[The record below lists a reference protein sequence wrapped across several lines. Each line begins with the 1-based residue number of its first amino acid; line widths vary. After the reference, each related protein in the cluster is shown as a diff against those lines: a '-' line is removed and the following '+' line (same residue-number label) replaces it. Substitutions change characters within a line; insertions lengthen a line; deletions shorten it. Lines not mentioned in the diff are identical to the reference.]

1 MGFDAK
7 FNLGTY
13 QVGPALWERCHIS
26 LGSEGEGAGSD
37 AQWQNL
43 NVKLQVRLGIQCRRA
58 VEGKVR

>member
-13 QVGPALWERCHIS
+13 QVGPALWEKCHIS

-43 NVKLQVRLGIQCRRA
+43 NVKLQV
-58 VEGKVR
+58 

>member
-1 MGFDAK
+1 MLIFENGVGFDAK

-43 NVKLQVRLGIQCRRA
+43 NVKLQV
-58 VEGKVR
+58 